1 MVVSSYYF
9 ICSHTKLMDTLYFA
23 VQRRVRP
30 QAVKKEPKSPDNST
44 SSKWKVYSTNS
55 ANPIGSIHPID
66 IDFDASQ
73 QGSSKRQKTASSGS
87 SNVRF
92 DGVIVP
98 ANVRPASRPTRQST
112 RSTKTTPKKEVHGL
126 FTWLSQEFWAA
137 AKTCEDIA
145 EALDWWTRKLF
156 VIYSQ

>member
-23 VQRRVRP
+23 VQCCVRP

-73 QGSSKRQKTASSGS
+73 QGSSKHQKTASSGS

-112 RSTKTTPKKEVHGL
+112 RSTKTTPKKEINGL
-126 FTWLSQEFWAA
+126 LTRLGQEFRAA

-145 EALDWWTRKLF
+145 EALD
-156 VIYSQ
+156 